1 MIDTGGGQGRG
12 QMLQPGGLEPTR
24 HDRIPRV
31 ASGACIVEGPAAG
44 VVVEGGRGR
53 SIALLHL
60 ATHVA
65 LRSPL
70 RSQFSRSIEQRFT
83 RKAIHQIQNQG
94 KKKKT
99 YTEITLSKRNKK
111 SILETSD
118 LNEWYSQ
125 GGEKSNSK

>member
-1 MIDTGGGQGRG
+1 
-12 QMLQPGGLEPTR
+12 MLQPSGLEPTR

-31 ASGACIVEGPAAG
+31 ASRACIVEGPAAG

-70 RSQFSRSIEQRFT
+70 RSKFSRSIEQRFT
-83 RKAIHQIQNQG
+83 HTTIHQIQNQG
-94 KKKKT
+94 KKKHTPKLHYQNQT
-99 YTEITLSKRNKK
+99 YK
-111 SILETSD
+111 
-118 LNEWYSQ
+118 YSRSQ
-125 GGEKSNSK
+125 